1 MKSRDEIV
9 IIMLQWL
16 RLYTLGSRGSR
27 ELKTFLETRLISSR
41 VDQKLKNKR
50 REYMLLKGKLGL
62 KSWVMETIVEA
73 VCCRRGGDSLGL
85 GCGFNSAT
93 NRLVFSF
100 NFASD
105 LPRFRRDFCHDRAT
119 IGSRSGVDRG
129 VRASSITGR
138 SMGNESAP
146 IPRPN
151 PLDRGSIA
159 PRSRLDRVAIVE
171 FFHSPSTPSD
181 RASGNWRVTIARS
194 RSTSLV
200 RPMAIQPR

>member
-1 MKSRDEIV
+1 
-9 IIMLQWL
+9 
-16 RLYTLGSRGSR
+16 
-27 ELKTFLETRLISSR
+27 
-41 VDQKLKNKR
+41 
-50 REYMLLKGKLGL
+50 MLLKGKLGL

-93 NRLVFSF
+93 NRLVFSL

-105 LPRFRRDFCHDRAT
+105 LPRFRRDFRHDRAT

-129 VRASSITGR
+129 VRASSIAGR
-138 SMGNESAP
+138 SMGNQSAP

-151 PLDRGSIA
+151 PLDRGLIA
-159 PRSRLDRVAIVE
+159 PRSQLDRVVIVE